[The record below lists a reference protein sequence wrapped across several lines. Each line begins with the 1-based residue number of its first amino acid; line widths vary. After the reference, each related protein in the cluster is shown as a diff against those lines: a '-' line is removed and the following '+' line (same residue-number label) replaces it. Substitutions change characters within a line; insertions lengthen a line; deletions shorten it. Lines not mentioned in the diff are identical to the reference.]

1 MTAAF
6 ESDWRTHRIG
16 SRSQMWLKRLFGKGE
31 KESPIGHAP
40 STKETEQDREDRLED
55 FMDEQ
60 VRQRDEDESR
70 MQDEGGS

>member
-1 MTAAF
+1 MTG
-6 ESDWRTHRIG
+6 RTAG
-16 SRSQMWLKRLFGKGE
+16 
-31 KESPIGHAP
+31 
-40 STKETEQDREDRLED
+40 D